1 MAVDFSLKDK
11 VAIVTGASRGIGEAI
26 AKTFAQHGAKVV
38 LVSRKQE
45 ALDKVAAAIKGSG
58 GEALAV
64 ACHTGKIADMDALYK
79 KVVDTYG
86 RVDILVNNAATNPYF
101 GDSLNIPESMYD
113 KTFEVN
119 TKGYFFMSQKAAKI
133 MLGQPKKGVIINVAS
148 IAGIKAPPMQVVYG
162 MTKAAIILMTKGMAN
177 ELGPFG
183 IRINCICPGL
193 TETAFSK
200 VLIDTKA
207 IHDMAIS
214 QIPMKRHAQPD
225 EIAGA
230 ALYLASEASSFTTGA
245 VIVVDGGNTA

>member
-1 MAVDFSLKDK
+1 MAVDFSLKGQI
-11 VAIVTGASRGIGEAI
+11 AIITGASRGIGEAI
-26 AKTFAQHGAKVV
+26 AKTFAKQGAKVV
-38 LVSRKQE
+38 LSSRKQD
-45 ALDKVAAAIKGSG
+45 ALDKVAGEIKGSG
-58 GEALAV
+58 GEALAM
-64 ACHTGKIADMDALYK
+64 ACHSGKLGDMDALYQ
-79 KVVDTYG
+79 KVMDTYG

-101 GDSLNIPESMYD
+101 GDSLNIPESMFD

-119 TKGYFFMSQKAAKI
+119 TKGYFFMAQKAAKI
-133 MLGQPKKGVIINVAS
+133 MLKQGKGSIINVAS

-183 IRINCICPGL
+183 IRVNAICPGL

-207 IHDMAIS
+207 IHDMAVS
-214 QIPMKRHAQPD
+214 MIPMKRHAQPD
-225 EIAGA
+225 EIAGS
-230 ALYLASEASSFTTGA
+230 ALYLASEAGSFTTGA

>member
-1 MAVDFSLKDK
+1 
-11 VAIVTGASRGIGEAI
+11 
-26 AKTFAQHGAKVV
+26 
-38 LVSRKQE
+38 
-45 ALDKVAAAIKGSG
+45 LDKVAGEIRASG

-64 ACHTGKIADMDALYK
+64 ACHTGKLGDMDALFQ
-79 KVVDTYG
+79 KVMDTHG

-101 GDSLNIPESMYD
+101 GDSLNISESLFD

-133 MLGQPKKGVIINVAS
+133 MLAQKKGVIINVAS

-183 IRINCICPGL
+183 IRVNAICPGL
-193 TETAFSK
+193 TETAFSS
-200 VLIDTKA
+200 VLIKTKA

-214 QIPMKRHAQPD
+214 MIPMKRHAQPD

-230 ALYLASEASSFTTGA
+230 ALYLASEAGSFTTGS
-245 VIVVDGGNTA
+245 VITVDGGNTA

>member
-11 VAIVTGASRGIGEAI
+11 VAIITGASRGIGEAI
-26 AKTFAQHGAKVV
+26 AKTFAQYGAKVV
-38 LVSRKQE
+38 LASRKQE
-45 ALDKVAAAIKGSG
+45 SLDKVAAEIKGSG

-64 ACHTGKIADMDALYK
+64 ACHTGKIADMDALFK
-79 KVVDTYG
+79 KVMDTYG

-101 GDSLNIPESMYD
+101 GDSLSIPESMFD

-133 MLGQPKKGVIINVAS
+133 MLAQKKGVIINVAS

-162 MTKAAIILMTKGMAN
+162 MTKAAIILMTRGMAN

-183 IRINCICPGL
+183 IRVNAICPGL
-193 TETAFSK
+193 TDTAFSS
-200 VLIDTKA
+200 VLIKTKA
-207 IHDMAIS
+207 IYDMAIS
-214 QIPMKRHAQPD
+214 MIPMKRHAQPD

-230 ALYLASEASSFTTGA
+230 ALYLASEAGSFTTGS
-245 VIVVDGGNTA
+245 VITVDGGNTA